1 MFNVTR
7 RVSFSVVI
15 ALLLG
20 WGAMSFMI
28 FQSAEYSIASERNNG
43 YFGAPLKG
51 VKMLF
56 QVDKKVYRG
65 GEPVLISLRNDSR
78 KPIYL
83 STSAL
88 GCGQTWWA
96 LQQLGTDETDWRT
109 VTRSKDSCTGI
120 TAGLEDFAKGTLK
133 TDVWNGLIQTN
144 AIGEVYL
151 PAETGIYRFLVPYL
165 VGPAAEEDWGNAQAL
180 LSSSSFTIQ

>member
-28 FQSAEYSIASERNNG
+28 FRSAEYTIASEKDDG
-43 YFGAPLKG
+43 YIGVPSKG

-78 KPIYL
+78 KPIFL
-83 STSAL
+83 ATSAL
-88 GCGQTWWA
+88 GCGQSWWA
-96 LQQLGTDETDWRT
+96 LQRLGTDETDWQT
-109 VTRSKDSCTGI
+109 VTRSKESCSGST
-120 TAGLEDFAKGTLK
+120 TGLESFAKGTLK
-133 TDVWNGLIQTN
+133 TDEWNGLIQTD
-144 AIGEVYL
+144 AIGEVFL

-165 VGPAAEEDWGNAQAL
+165 VGSAEEEDWKSQQAQIG
-180 LSSSSFTIQ
+180 SSSFTIQ